1 MIYSGLV
8 SVTFRH
14 MTAEEVVILTK
25 KAGLDGIEWG
35 GDKHVPHGDTQR
47 AEKVRKLTER
57 AGLKVVAYGS
67 YYRVGE
73 QNNFTFEQV
82 LKSAKALKAPI
93 IRVWAGKLAS
103 SEANEEYWNDV
114 VNDSI
119 RIATAAKE
127 ENIEIAFEF
136 HKNTLT
142 DTNESCLELLKR
154 VNEVNIKSYWQPS
167 QDMNVE
173 ERISGLEAVLP
184 LLSHIHVF
192 HWGNGEKFPLAQGLN
207 EWKQYMDVIKK
218 AEGDRYAMLEF
229 VRDNSIEQFFDDAA
243 TLKEIIS

>member
-1 MIYSGLV
+1 M
-8 SVTFRH
+8 
-14 MTAEEVVILTK
+14 
-25 KAGLDGIEWG
+25 
-35 GDKHVPHGDTQR
+35 
-47 AEKVRKLTER
+47 
-57 AGLKVVAYGS
+57 
-67 YYRVGE
+67 
-73 QNNFTFEQV
+73 
-82 LKSAKALKAPI
+82 
-93 IRVWAGKLAS
+93 
-103 SEANEEYWNDV
+103 
-114 VNDSI
+114 NDSI

-154 VNEVNIKSYWQPS
+154 VNEVNVKSYWQPS